1 MTDFSEKLSNFIEN
15 VCPGHITDCE
25 SCPGGHYKDFGCV
38 HPDHPSIADAPCAFI
53 TKEVTK
59 EQFKKDYPSEQT
71 APFEHCPDCGTR
83 SGGGRCGTCKDLT
96 QNESARE
103 R

>member
-1 MTDFSEKLSNFIEN
+1 MIDFSEKLSNFIEN

-25 SCPGGHYKDFGCV
+25 NCPGGHYKDFGCC
-38 HPDHPSIADAPCAFI
+38 HPDHPSMI
-53 TKEVTK
+53 K
-59 EQFKKDYPSEQT
+59 QT

-83 SGGGRCGTCKDLT
+83 TGGGRCGACKDLI
-96 QNESARE
+96 QNESAWE